1 MKRVKTV
8 AVVGPNGQLGSDLVS
23 GFDAAGWSVVP
34 AGHDVVAVED
44 PGSLAAFFRH
54 QRVDVVVNTAA
65 YHQVAVCEREP
76 GRSWA
81 VNATGA
87 GNVAAAA
94 AAMGAT
100 AVFISTDY
108 VFDGQMSSDSS
119 YPEDAP
125 VSPINVYGASKAAGE
140 TATLAASDQ
149 NLVVRVAGVFGVA
162 GSSGK
167 GGNFVETIV
176 GKARAGEPLA
186 VIGDTVMSPSY
197 TVDIATKLRALLE
210 SGATGVF
217 HASNSGRI
225 TWHEFATAICV
236 QIGARVT
243 IEKTTSDC
251 TSSPRRPRNS
261 SLSTQ
266 RLDELGIPQRPW
278 NEALAAYLREKG
290 HLT

>member
-1 MKRVKTV
+1 MTRVTTV
-8 AVVGPNGQLGSDLVS
+8 AVVGPNGQLGSDLVR

-34 AGHDVVAVED
+34 VGHDVVAVED
-44 PGSLAAFFRH
+44 PGSTAAFFREH
-54 QRVDVVVNTAA
+54 RVDVVVNTAA
-65 YHQVAVCEREP
+65 FHQVAVCEQQP
-76 GRSWA
+76 ARSWA

-87 GNVAAAA
+87 ANVAAAA
-94 AAMGAT
+94 AAIGAT
-100 AVFISTDY
+100 TVFVSTDY
-108 VFDGQMSSDSS
+108 VFDGDISTDNS

-140 TATLAASDQ
+140 MATLAASDQ
-149 NLVVRVAGVFGVA
+149 NLVVRVAGVFGRA

-186 VIGDTVMSPSY
+186 VVGDTVMSPSY
-197 TVDIATKLRALLE
+197 TVDAAAKIRALLE

-225 TWHEFATAICV
+225 SWHEFAAAICA
-236 QIGARVT
+236 QIGAQVA
-243 IEKTTSDC
+243 IEKTTSDH
-251 TSSPRRPRNS
+251 TPSPRRPRNS

-266 RLDELGIPQRPW
+266 RLDELGIAQRPW
-278 NEALAAYLREKG
+278 DDALAAYLREKG